1 MATRK
6 PQSVRPKN
14 SSNQEP
20 WADDILLSLH
30 AERDAYAAEHGYDLD
45 RIYADLKRGN
55 PNIEG
60 KKGHKSVSSGAG
72 D

>member
-20 WADDILLSLH
+20 WADEVLLSLY
-30 AERDAYAAEHGYDLD
+30 AERDAYAAKHGYDLD
-45 RIYADLKRGN
+45 RIYADLKCGSPKN
-55 PNIEG
+55 DD